1 MNKRKLEDA
10 ENRSEQ
16 PGRKSE
22 GAKGGPED
30 QSFGPCVLVRHGPP
44 CLPSFTVLGDLEQR
58 LGKLAL
64 RRIVKMNHETMP
76 VRLSF
81 NTTNTVDLDHRNC
94 VAVLGGD
101 QVALFDNEHIG
112 DHLDIYVHYKNDK
125 TEYVEGGPLASM
137 AWLRGFGD
145 AYVAVAGAEGIIQ
158 VMSVGHTRVVKIL
171 RGHAGPV
178 GDLVAHPTADNL
190 VVSCSEA
197 DGTVRVWD
205 WFAESCIAVFRI
217 AGPTA
222 LAVDPVG
229 QRLAVGTRTGQV
241 AITPLGPVLAHLA
254 ARKAG
259 DAAMPASDL
268 AVFAREITR
277 CDALRFVGSPA
288 SPAVAKP
295 PSCESGEPEPGP
307 AGRDVL
313 AVRFGSGAIVCWDIP
328 KAERVLEYAV
338 DLAVGSPCGMDIT
351 PDGAFLVSGNNCGQV
366 FVWSLASDLA
376 AAYAAGPRPAG
387 RLPPKPRPT
396 TTLKHPRAK
405 NAVTDVAFSP
415 RTAESILVATGDVLW
430 RWDYRENAPNPE
442 DTAKIP
448 GDENDEDGHD
458 DF

>member
-1 MNKRKLEDA
+1 MTKRKLEEVDL
-10 ENRSEQ
+10 NQ
-16 PGRKSE
+16 PAP
-22 GAKGGPED
+22 AKPGPDPTKEA
-30 QSFGPCVLVRHGPP
+30 SFGPSILIKHGPP
-44 CLPSFTVLGDLEQR
+44 CLPSFTPAVDLAHR
-58 LGKLAL
+58 LTKLTL

-81 NTTNTVDLDHRNC
+81 NTAFTADLDHRNC

-112 DHLDIYVHYKNDK
+112 DHLDIYVHYKNEK
-125 TEYVEGGPLASM
+125 TEYVQGGGLAAV

-145 AYVAVAGAEGIIQ
+145 AYVAVAGAEGIVQ

-178 GDLVAHPTADNL
+178 GDLAQHPTADNM

-205 WFAESCIAVFRI
+205 WFAEECVAVFKI

-222 LAVDPVG
+222 LAVDAVG

-241 AITPLGPVLAHLA
+241 AIVPLAPVLAHLE
-254 ARKAG
+254 ARKVG

-268 AVFAREITR
+268 AVFAREVTR

-288 SPAVAKP
+288 SPAVNL
-295 PSCESGEPEPGP
+295 PE
-307 AGRDVL
+307 AEKKSTGRDVL
-313 AVRFGSGAIVCWDIP
+313 AARFGSGAIVCWDIP

-338 DLAVGSPCGMDIT
+338 DLAVGSPCGMDVT
-351 PDGAFLVSGNNCGQV
+351 PDGTFLVSGNNCGQV
-366 FVWSLASDLA
+366 FVWSLGADLA

-405 NAVTDVAFSP
+405 SAVTDVVFTP
-415 RTAESILVATGDVLW
+415 RAADSILVATGDVLW
-430 RWDYRENAPNPE
+430 RWDYRENAPAAD
-442 DTAKIP
+442 DTGKIA
-448 GDENDEDGHD
+448 GDGDGGDDDEE
-458 DF
+458 